1 MTSTRL
7 LVVEDDEGISGPLTA
22 ALRSAGHDVLHASTG
37 AHAVEI
43 ARHSPPDLVLLD
55 LGLPD
60 IDGVDVCRL
69 LRLTAPSSIIVV
81 LTARKDEADV
91 LVALDAGA
99 DDYLTKPFRLAEL
112 MARVRAHLRRVTPRA
127 DAALLLQSGTVT
139 VDLTARRI
147 TVNDREV
154 ELRPKEFDLL
164 CELMSHQGEAVRRD
178 DLMARVWDEN
188 WFGSTKT
195 LDMHVSAIRR
205 RLAEAGAPE
214 DLITTLRGYG
224 YRWENP
230 PP

>member
-1 MTSTRL
+1 MNGNRL
-7 LVVEDDEGISGPLTA
+7 MVVEDDEGISGPLTA
-22 ALRSAGHDVLHASTG
+22 ALRSAGHEVVHEDTG
-37 AHAVEI
+37 ASAIRV
-43 ARHSPPDLVLLD
+43 ATLSPPDLVLLD

-60 IDGVDVCRL
+60 VDGVDVCRR
-69 LRLTAPSSIIVV
+69 LRLTAPDCIIVV

-112 MARVRAHLRRVTPRA
+112 LARVRAHLRRVTPRG
-127 DAALLLQSGTVT
+127 DEALLLRADPVT
-139 VDLTARRI
+139 VDLTARRV
-147 TVNDREV
+147 TVGDTEV
-154 ELRPKEFDLL
+154 ALRPKEFDLL
-164 CELMSHQGEAVRRD
+164 AELLRHQGEAVRRD

-205 RLAEAGAPE
+205 RLAEAGAPD

-224 YRWENP
+224 YRWESP
-230 PP
+230 AP